1 MRPCLD
7 RTLSRKLFLAAG
19 LPALGCGL
27 VAVWILQSRGVDPV
41 THPRS
46 VQHLAS
52 AALMILLAIT
62 SAAYLIAV
70 RFLVVLPIQRL
81 NAMMRRAQEGDFLF
95 RARLE
100 GRDEIGELATNY
112 NKTLAA
118 ITDLHAQR
126 LEDAESIESMQRDL
140 TLKDQ
145 VEAQHRTIDQTNQRL
160 ELRVREL
167 TLLYDLTR
175 TLGSTLQLDELLKH
189 MTEIL
194 GRNLGYEFFE
204 LLLADE
210 ATGDLV
216 VKTTFGHGTG
226 PIGARVS
233 NPSSGAGWAAR
244 QREVLLVRD
253 TRTDP
258 RRPEP
263 LRERP
268 GAAGSALWIP
278 MLFKDDCLGVL
289 ELFRPVADA
298 FSEDDFRLL
307 QAVANQAAMAIANAR
322 LHQKMVKLSLTD
334 PLTGVQN
341 RRGLFERLQMEID
354 RAERFAHPMAVAMI
368 DVDRF
373 KRFNDALGHP
383 AGDAAL
389 RQMGALLAS
398 SVRKVDVL
406 ARYGGEEFAL
416 VLSRADRAA
425 ALEVAEKIRTVIEAA
440 SFDAGLA
447 RSAGRLTV
455 SVGVAVY
462 PEDARDLATLID
474 CADAALYCAKREG
487 RNRVRAYEPG
497 MREAPGRQRDILV
510 TTQLEPA

>member
-1 MRPCLD
+1 MHPCLD
-7 RTLSRKLFLAAG
+7 RTLSRKLFMAAG

-27 VAVWILQSRGVDPV
+27 VAVWILQWHGADLTIPPSSVSR
-41 THPRS
+41 
-46 VQHLAS
+46 LAG
-52 AALMILLAIT
+52 AALMILLAVA
-62 SAAYLIAV
+62 SAAYLLAV
-70 RFLVVLPIQRL
+70 HVLVVLPIRRL
-81 NAMMRRAQEGDFLF
+81 NGVMRKAQEGDFLF
-95 RARLE
+95 RARVE
-100 GRDEIGELATNY
+100 SRDEIGELATNY

-126 LEDAESIESMQRDL
+126 LEDAESIESMQREL
-140 TLKDQ
+140 TLKAQ
-145 VEAQHRTIDQTNQRL
+145 VEAQHRLIDQANQRL
-160 ELRVREL
+160 EHRVREL
-167 TLLYDLTR
+167 TLLHDLTR
-175 TLGSTLQLDELLKH
+175 TFGSTLQLDELLQL
-189 MTEIL
+189 MTEVV
-194 GRNLGYEFFE
+194 GRNLGNEFFE

-210 ATGDLV
+210 ATGDLA
-216 VKTTFGHGTG
+216 VKTTFGHGTS
-226 PIGARVS
+226 PIGARV
-233 NPSSGAGWAAR
+233 NGATSGAGWACR
-244 QREVLLVRD
+244 EREVLLVRD

-258 RRPEP
+258 RRPDP

-278 MLFKDDCLGVL
+278 MLYKDDCLGVL
-289 ELFRPVADA
+289 EFFRPMPDA
-298 FSEDDFRLL
+298 FGEDDVRLL
-307 QAVANQAAMAIANAR
+307 QSVANQAAMAIANAR

-389 RQMGALLAS
+389 RQMGALLVS

-416 VLSRADRAA
+416 VLSRVDRAA
-425 ALEVAEKIRTVIEAA
+425 ALDVAEKIRAAIEAA
-440 SFDAGLA
+440 TFDAGLA
-447 RSAGRLTV
+447 RSAARLTV
-455 SVGVAVY
+455 SIGIAVY
-462 PEDARDLATLID
+462 PEDASDLATLID

-487 RNRVRAYEPG
+487 RNRVRVYGPG